1 MAKIAIQSVD
11 LLVHPFFEISTAAG
25 YNELSPKQRQSLGRL
40 VSVWA
45 RAIKSA
51 KLKEGNLFILIS
63 YPLAN
68 PECRKALGQ
77 LKRLA
82 TKELG
87 SAKFRETPF
96 SLSQII
102 KERHRPV
109 SLGNP
114 PFNNILFLNKESIRI
129 NPMGERK
136 GKCPIIQAGLLR
148 SALLKEGLSVNIT
161 RRKNLSGAKT
171 RSVRKKMVKP
181 ALSMR
186 RKNRAF
192 RPK

>member
-11 LLVHPFFEISTAAG
+11 LLVHPFFELSTAAG
-25 YNELSPKQRQSLGRL
+25 CNELSPRQRQSLGRL

-51 KLKEGNLFILIS
+51 KLKEGNLFVLIS

-68 PECRKALGQ
+68 PECHKALGQ
-77 LKRLA
+77 LKQLA

-87 SAKFRETPF
+87 PAKFRETPF
-96 SLSQII
+96 SLSQVIM
-102 KERHRPV
+102 ERHLPV

-114 PFNNILFLNKESIRI
+114 PFNNIRFLNKKPIRI
-129 NPMGERK
+129 NPLGERK
-136 GKCPIIQAGLLR
+136 GACPITQAGLLQ
-148 SALLKEGLSVNIT
+148 SALLKEGLAVNIA
-161 RRKNLSGAKT
+161 RRKNLSGAKGNP
-171 RSVRKKMVKP
+171 VQRKKGKP
-181 ALSMR
+181 AISML